1 MPATIQLIV
10 ECVRETQQAPEQ
22 LTLVVG
28 KPGSGKSKIFRELAA
43 MRGWEYVDCG
53 TLLTE
58 EFLELVPKARPM
70 EAPVIMGKILAQ
82 KKADVIL
89 LDGIQVLFAPVLN
102 IDPLLLMKQLS
113 KKQTIL
119 AAWPG
124 EFDGNHLLFH
134 QMGQKDNQK
143 YEAGNLKI
151 IELN

>member
-10 ECVRETQQAPEQ
+10 ECVRETQQASEQ
-22 LTLVVG
+22 LVLVVG
-28 KPGSGKSKIFRELAA
+28 KPGSGKSKLFRELAL
-43 MRGWEYVDCG
+43 MRGWEYIDCG
-53 TLLTE
+53 MLLTE
-58 EFLELVPKARPM
+58 EFLELVPKVRPV
-70 EAPVIMGKILAQ
+70 EAPFIMGKILAE

-102 IDPLLLMKQLS
+102 IDPLRLMRQLS

-124 EFDGNHLLFH
+124 EFDGTTLSFH
-134 QMGQKDNQK
+134 QMGQKDNQE
-143 YEAGNLKI
+143 YRVGNIKV